1 LIDGSISACPNID
14 RTFSQGNIYKDN
26 FLKFGKRDTNSSEI
40 EPGQKP
46 EDVKNVQNI
55 LLYRKWFA

>member
-1 LIDGSISACPNID
+1 LTELFLRATYT
-14 RTFSQGNIYKDN
+14 RTI

-55 LLYRKWFA
+55 PIVWEMVCITGI